1 MVRGGSGFS
10 SLSFGLVDLDL
21 RSLGSL
27 FLVLGLLDRDRLDE
41 LRLEERDDLPD
52 ELELE
57 DLELA
62 ELPELELE
70 LN

>member
-1 MVRGGSGFS
+1 VVRAGSGFS

-21 RSLGSL
+21 RALGSL
-27 FLVLGLLDRDRLDE
+27 FLALGLLDLDRLDE

-52 ELELE
+52 ELEL
-57 DLELA
+57 DDRELA
-62 ELPELELE
+62 ELPELELG

>member
-1 MVRGGSGFS
+1 MVRAGSGFS
-10 SLSFGLVDLDL
+10 SLIFGLVDLDL
-21 RSLGSL
+21 RPLGSL
-27 FLVLGLLDRDRLDE
+27 FLALGLLDLDRLDE
-41 LRLEERDDLPD
+41 LRLEDRDDLPD
-52 ELELE
+52 ELELD

>member
-21 RSLGSL
+21 RPLGSL
-27 FLVLGLLDRDRLDE
+27 FLALGLLDRDRLDE